1 MHTPAPDTKPLC
13 PPGLWGATHFP
24 SSSKSWYSS
33 VKRVQVMVAILALG
47 GQARLGAGG
56 PGLGYCCAAPG
67 TRGHSPACL
76 CFRVRT

>member
-1 MHTPAPDTKPLC
+1 MHIPARGTNPLC

-47 GQARLGAGG
+47 GQARLGVEDQGWGTAVLL
-56 PGLGYCCAAPG
+56 PELGA
-67 TRGHSPACL
+67 TRLPA
-76 CFRVRT
+76 RASE